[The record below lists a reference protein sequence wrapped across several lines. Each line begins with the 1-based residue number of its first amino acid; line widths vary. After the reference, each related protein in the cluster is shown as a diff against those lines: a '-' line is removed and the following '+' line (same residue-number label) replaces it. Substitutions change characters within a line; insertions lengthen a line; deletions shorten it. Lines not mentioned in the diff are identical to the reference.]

1 MSNKNIYMSL
11 DLLPAWK
18 QIEYYLD
25 NGISVIPVRDK
36 DDDKGVAKSPFGLW
50 KQYQTEIIKKDE
62 LFYLMDN
69 KHNTTAVGIVG
80 GKISGNL
87 EIIDIDVKYKLGIDA
102 RLFSDMKD
110 FYPDLLK
117 KVRIHKSPSTGYH
130 IIYRCEAT
138 IPGSQKLAG
147 RMATVEELKNNP
159 KNKTY
164 NFLETRGEASYV
176 LAPPSLGYTVSQD
189 NPIPTIT
196 EAERESLITLCKS
209 YNEIIKVD
217 APYKPTT
224 HDTSYYDTNPF
235 EDYNYRCNPSEL
247 MVGLGWNE
255 TKHNSHFIWF
265 TRPGKSKGVS
275 LSFNHQ
281 KRFFYCFT
289 SSTELEENKGYSP
302 CNILALLKFNNDKKQ
317 LYSYLVA
324 QGFGKIKPKIEQ
336 RIAKS
341 AATNGQPL
349 PKNISNAAIE
359 IHTSIVSEQ
368 KENHPHG
375 VFWVDSAEDGILIDR
390 ELLYI
395 VSEKLGFKL
404 HGHTLIYSDGIYIE
418 TVEDRVYF
426 DAVRNYVHEED
437 ADLYKD
443 ICNAYESFIERHGK
457 FTISRLKLLPDTDI
471 LRDIKSTSYKCYHN
485 GVLEITSESIQ
496 LLKSVPKLIWRKNLY
511 QRNYNY
517 SVVGRYVEFLN
528 LAIDMAH
535 NPTYLKRCI
544 GYMAHEFKDET
555 AGYIIVLVEQCENP
569 EDGGGSGKNVFS
581 EMFKHITTFTS
592 KPGSQVKFDE
602 KFMQSWNGQKIFCIS
617 DVPKNFNFSFLKEL
631 STGTGL
637 MKKLFKDECEI
648 TSENMP
654 KFLIQTNYSYE
665 TVDGG
670 LKRRIKPIEFTRF
683 FTDKGGIDVHFGVHF
698 PNEWS
703 TDDWAGFDTFMAD
716 CIQQWLLG
724 NRKIG
729 TSILSESGWAK
740 QFEQTWGQVISHF
753 IAANIESWLTD
764 SWVSNDRF
772 KGQLEAYYRENNT
785 PPTYQPSSVKIN
797 KAIIE
802 YCRYKKF
809 QYSYDI
815 QKKVDGFKW
824 RYRLF
829 GNNADAPF

>member
-1 MSNKNIYMSL
+1 MSA
-11 DLLPAWK
+11 DLQPVWH
-18 QIEYYLD
+18 QIEYYLN
-25 NGISVIPVRDK
+25 NGISLLPVRDK
-36 DDDKGVAKSPFGLW
+36 DDAKGIAKTPFSPW
-50 KQYQTEIIKKDE
+50 KKYETEIITKDE
-62 LFYLMDN
+62 LFDLMDN
-69 KHNTTAVGIVG
+69 KHNTTAVAIIG

-102 RLFSDMKD
+102 RLFSDIKD
-110 FYPDLLK
+110 FYPDILK

-224 HDTSYYDTNPF
+224 HDTNYYDTNPF
-235 EDYNYRCNPSEL
+235 DDFNYRCDPASLMSEL
-247 MVGLGWNE
+247 GWHE
-255 TKHNSHFIWF
+255 TKHNSQFIWF

-289 SSTELEENKGYSP
+289 SSTELEENKGYTP
-302 CNILALLKFNNDKKQ
+302 CNILSLLKFNNDKKQ
-317 LYSYLVA
+317 LYTYLVA
-324 QGFGKIKPKIEQ
+324 QGYGKIKPKVEQ
-336 RIAKS
+336 RLAKV

-349 PKNISNAAIE
+349 PKNISTEAIGIHAAI
-359 IHTSIVSEQ
+359 ITEQ
-368 KENHPHG
+368 DENHPHG
-375 VFWVDSAEDGILIDR
+375 IFWVDSAEHGILIDR

-395 VSEKLGFKL
+395 VSDKLGFKL
-404 HGHTLIYSDGIYIE
+404 HNYTLVYSDKKYIE
-418 TVEDRVYF
+418 AVEDRVYF
-426 DAVRNYVHEED
+426 DAIKKYVQEED
-437 ADLYKD
+437 ADLHKD
-443 ICNAYESFIERHGK
+443 ICNAYEAFIERHGR
-457 FTISRLKLLPDTDI
+457 FTISRLQKLSDNDI
-471 LRDIKSTSYKCYHN
+471 LKDTKDAAFKCYLN
-485 GVLEITSESIQ
+485 GVLQITSQSIQ
-496 LLKSVPKLIWRKNLY
+496 LLTSVPQLIWRKNL
-511 QRNYNY
+511 QLRNYNY
-517 SVVGRYVEFLN
+517 NDAGRYVEFLN
-528 LAIDMAH
+528 LAIDMVH

-544 GYMAHEFKDET
+544 GYLAHEFKDET

-581 EMFKHITTFTS
+581 ELFKRITTFVS

-602 KFMQSWNGQKIFCIS
+602 KFMQSWNHQKIFCIS

-683 FTDKGGIDVHFGVHF
+683 FTDAGGIDVHFGVHF
-698 PNEWS
+698 PNEWAS
-703 TDDWAGFDTFMAD
+703 DDWAGFDTFMAD

-729 TSILSESGWAK
+729 SSILSESGWAK

-753 IAANIESWLTD
+753 IAANFD
-764 SWVSNDRF
+764 SWVLDGKVSNDKF
-772 KGQLEAYYRENNT
+772 KGQLEAYYRDNNT
-785 PPTYQPSSVKIN
+785 PPTYHPSTIKIN
-797 KAIIE
+797 KAIKSYCTEKKIQYE
-802 YCRYKKF
+802 YDLQHKVNNYPFRYK
-809 QYSYDI
+809 
-815 QKKVDGFKW
+815 W
-824 RYRLF
+824 F
-829 GNNADAPF
+829 GKEDETPF